1 MAASSSPFARRHP
14 SPLASSA
21 ALALAVTA
29 LLAAPAAHAVPDGF
43 YFSLGLGGG
52 LTLSGEQGVTMKV
65 PSACGGG
72 GVPRPFL
79 WYEPADHQCVFALS
93 DAQHKEVARTDW
105 GSGLGFQLRIGY
117 NILGHASVEATVSGQ
132 GNPDGSEG
140 AGHVS
145 FQARWGFAELITP
158 HEARDW
164 DADVFFGGGYSIGGY
179 HPDPAVQGNDDG
191 KGWDGYNFTFGGAF
205 RYAVAK
211 RITLDLDLKFIL
223 PGYTT
228 FIANFDK
235 GYEATPAQTPSTL
248 VFSPT
253 LGVTFFLQ

>member
-1 MAASSSPFARRHP
+1 MASSLSRLPRAASAVV
-14 SPLASSA
+14 
-21 ALALAVTA
+21 LAVVFA
-29 LLAAPAAHAVPDGF
+29 AVVALAAPAAHATPDGF
-43 YFSLGLGGG
+43 YFSLGVGGA
-52 LTLSGEQGVTMKV
+52 LTLSGERGVTMKV
-65 PSACGGG
+65 PTACGGSAATQ
-72 GVPRPFL
+72 RPFL
-79 WYEPADHQCVFALS
+79 WYEPGDHQCIFAPS
-93 DAQHKEVARTDW
+93 DEYHQEVARTDW
-105 GSGLGFQLRIGY
+105 GSGMGFQLRLGY

-145 FQARWGFAELITP
+145 FQARWSFAELIKP
-158 HEARDW
+158 HEERDW

-179 HPDPAVQGNDDG
+179 HPDPAIQGNDDG
-191 KGWDGYNFTFGGAF
+191 KGWDGYNFTVGGAF

-211 RITLDLDLKFIL
+211 RITLDLDLKVIL

-235 GYEATPAQTPSTL
+235 NYEATPAETPSTV